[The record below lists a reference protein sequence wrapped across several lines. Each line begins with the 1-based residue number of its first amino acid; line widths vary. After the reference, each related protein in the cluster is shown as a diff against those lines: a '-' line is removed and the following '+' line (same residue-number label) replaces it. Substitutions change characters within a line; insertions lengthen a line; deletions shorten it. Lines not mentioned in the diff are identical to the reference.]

1 MDILSYFEGRTLDDK
16 IIVFNK
22 ENFFNLSTDLFC
34 IIATD
39 GCYYQVNPAW
49 EKVLGW
55 KPENLI
61 GHPWLEFLHPE
72 DIAINQLPREPKL
85 SWRWDNRYLHKDGS
99 YRWLSWSLSTDEQ
112 GLIYAIGK
120 DINQQVQQIE
130 ALETERQSLYNLLN
144 QLPAFLYLQPNNY
157 GIGFYN
163 QRFQEVFGDP
173 TGKRCYEAI
182 AGLKQP
188 CPVCPTFRVFDSN
201 APQLWEWVDSKTGN
215 VYQIYDYPFKN
226 MKGEPMVVEMGLDI
240 TAVKKAEG
248 ALRQR
253 EKELTQKNQQLA
265 EALTQLKN
273 TQAQL
278 IQTEKMSSLG
288 QLVAGVAHEINNPVN
303 FINGNIIH
311 AKEYIQQLLEL
322 LQLYQKEYPD
332 PTPVI
337 RSAIGANELE
347 FITED
352 LKKLLDSMKMGSER
366 ISDIV
371 ISLRNFSRLDEAE
384 IKTVDIHSGIESTL
398 LILQNRLKIQ
408 SNHPSIEIIK
418 EYGQL
423 PLVECYAGQLNQ
435 VLMNILTNAIDAL
448 ENLSFIN
455 QPGNRQIFIR
465 TFVLNCN
472 WIAIEIADNG
482 PGMPPEV
489 QQRLFD
495 PFFTTKPVGKGTGLG
510 MSISYQII
518 TEKHQGRLSCIS
530 SPGAGAKFI
539 IEIPIQQ
546 IKSVEAKILEYRN
559 IPAT

>member
-1 MDILSYFEGRTLDDK
+1 M
-16 IIVFNK
+16 FNK
-22 ENFFNLSTDLFC
+22 EDFFYLSTDLFC
-34 IIATD
+34 IIAAD
-39 GCYYQVNPAW
+39 GCYQEVNPAW
-49 EKVLGW
+49 EQVLGW
-55 KPENLI
+55 KRENLI
-61 GHPWLEFLHPE
+61 GHPWLEFVHPE
-72 DIAINQLPREPKL
+72 DIAIDRLLTEPL
-85 SWRWDNRYLHKDGS
+85 QNLHWDNRYLHKDGS
-99 YRWLSWSLSTDEQ
+99 YRWLSWSLSTNQQ

-120 DINQQVQQIE
+120 DINQRVRQIQ

-157 GIGFYN
+157 GVGFYN
-163 QRFQEVFGDP
+163 QRFQEIFGDP

-215 VYQIYDYPFKN
+215 VYQIYDYPFTN
-226 MKGEPMVVEMGLDI
+226 MNGEPMVVEMGLDI
-240 TAVKKAEG
+240 TAVKKAEV

-253 EKELTQKNQQLA
+253 EKELTQKNQQLT
-265 EALTQLKN
+265 EALTQLKK

-303 FINGNIIH
+303 FIHGNIIH

-337 RSAIGANELE
+337 QSSITVNDLE

-352 LKKLLDSMKMGSER
+352 LKKLLDSMKTGSER

-371 ISLRNFSRLDEAE
+371 LSLRNFSRLDESE
-384 IKTVDIHSGIESTL
+384 MKTVDIHSGIESTL
-398 LILQNRLKIQ
+398 LILQNRFKVK

-418 EYGQL
+418 EYGQV

-435 VLMNILTNAIDAL
+435 VLMNILANAIDAL
-448 ENLSFIN
+448 ENWPVIN
-455 QPGNRQIFIR
+455 ECKKPQISIR
-465 TFVLNCN
+465 TLVLNCD

-482 PGMPPEV
+482 IGMSPEV
-489 QQRLFD
+489 QKRLFD

-539 IEIPIQQ
+539 IEIPMQQ
-546 IKSVEAKILEYRN
+546 IKS
-559 IPAT
+559 ATKVD

>member
-1 MDILSYFEGRTLDDK
+1 M
-16 IIVFNK
+16 FNL
-22 ENFFNLSTDLFC
+22 EDFFNLSTDLFC
-34 IIATD
+34 IISRD
-39 GCYYQVNPAW
+39 GCYQQVNPAW

-61 GHPWLEFLHPE
+61 GHYWLELVHPE
-72 DIAINQLPREPKL
+72 DIAINQLPTEPL
-85 SWRWDNRYLHKDGS
+85 QNLQWDNRYLHKDGS
-99 YRWLSWSLSTDEQ
+99 YRWLSWSLSTSQQ
-112 GLIYAIGK
+112 GLIYAVGK
-120 DINQQVQQIE
+120 DVNQQLRQIE
-130 ALETERQSLYNLLN
+130 ALSTERQSLYNLLN
-144 QLPAFLYLQPNNY
+144 QLPAFLYLQPNDY
-157 GIGFYN
+157 GVGFYN

-188 CPVCPTFRVFDSN
+188 CPVCPTFRVFETN

-226 MKGEPMVVEMGLDI
+226 MNGEPMVVEMGLDI
-240 TAVKKAEG
+240 TAVKKAEV

-253 EKELTQKNQQLA
+253 EKELTGKNQQLQD
-265 EALTQLKN
+265 ALKQLKK

-288 QLVAGVAHEINNPVN
+288 QLVAGVAHEINNPIS
-303 FINGNIIH
+303 FINGNVTH
-311 AKEYIQQLLEL
+311 AKEYVQQLLEI
-322 LQLYQKEYPD
+322 LQLYQQEYPD
-332 PTPVI
+332 PLPVI
-337 RSAIGANELE
+337 QSAIAANELE

-352 LKKLLDSMKMGSER
+352 LKKLLESMKTGSER
-366 ISDIV
+366 IRDIV
-371 ISLRNFSRLDEAE
+371 VSLRNFSRLDEAQM
-384 IKTVDIHSGIESTL
+384 KTVDIHSGIESTL
-398 LILQNRLKIQ
+398 LILQNRLKDK
-408 SNHPSIEIIK
+408 SDHPSIEIIK

-448 ENLSFIN
+448 ENLSVIN
-455 QPGNRQIFIR
+455 QPHNPQIVIR
-465 TFVLNCN
+465 TLVLNLD

-482 PGMPPEV
+482 IGMSQEV

-518 TEKHQGRLSCIS
+518 TEKHQGHLNCIS
-530 SPGAGAKFI
+530 SLGAGTKFI

-546 IKSVEAKILEYRN
+546 IKPVQAKIQEAHN
-559 IPAT
+559 IPVT

>member
-16 IIVFNK
+16 IIVFKK

-39 GCYYQVNPAW
+39 GCYHQVNPAW

-61 GHPWLEFLHPE
+61 GHPWLKFLHPE

-240 TAVKKAEG
+240 TAVKKAEE

-337 RSAIGANELE
+337 RSVIGANELE

-366 ISDIV
+366 ITDIV

-398 LILQNRLKIQ
+398 LILQNRLKIK

-455 QPGNRQIFIR
+455 QPGNPQIFIR

-482 PGMPPEV
+482 RGMLPEV
-489 QQRLFD
+489 QKRVFD

-546 IKSVEAKILEYRN
+546 IKSVEAKMLEYRN
-559 IPAT
+559 IPTT

>member
-1 MDILSYFEGRTLDDK
+1 M
-16 IIVFNK
+16 
-22 ENFFNLSTDLFC
+22 
-34 IIATD
+34 
-39 GCYYQVNPAW
+39 
-49 EKVLGW
+49 
-55 KPENLI
+55 
-61 GHPWLEFLHPE
+61 
-72 DIAINQLPREPKL
+72 
-85 SWRWDNRYLHKDGS
+85 
-99 YRWLSWSLSTDEQ
+99 SWSLSTDQQ

-120 DINQQVQQIE
+120 DISQQMRQIE

-144 QLPAFLYLQPNNY
+144 QLPAFLYLQPNDY
-157 GIGFYN
+157 GVGFYN

-188 CPVCPTFRVFDSN
+188 CPVCPTFRVFDTN

-226 MKGEPMVVEMGLDI
+226 MNGEPMVVEMGLDI

-253 EKELTQKNQQLA
+253 EKELTQKNQQLS
-265 EALTQLKN
+265 EALTQLKK

-288 QLVAGVAHEINNPVN
+288 QLVAGVAHEINNPIS

-311 AKEYIQQLLEL
+311 AKEYVQQLLEI
-322 LQLYQKEYPD
+322 LQLYQQEYPN
-332 PTPVI
+332 PAPVI
-337 RSAIGANELE
+337 QSAIAENELE
-347 FITED
+347 FITQDIE
-352 LKKLLDSMKMGSER
+352 KLLDSMKMGSDR
-366 ISDIV
+366 IRDIV
-371 ISLRNFSRLDEAE
+371 LSLRNFSRLDEAE
-384 IKTVDIHSGIESTL
+384 MKTVDIHSGIESTL
-398 LILQNRLKIQ
+398 LILQNRLKAK

-435 VLMNILTNAIDAL
+435 VLINIIINAIDAL
-448 ENLSFIN
+448 ENLSVIN
-455 QPGNRQIFIR
+455 QHHNPQIVIR
-465 TFVLNCN
+465 TLLLNSD

-482 PGMPPEV
+482 IGMTPDI
-489 QQRLFD
+489 QKRIFD

-518 TEKHQGRLSCIS
+518 TEKHQGRLGCS
-530 SPGAGAKFI
+530 SFPGAGAKFI

-546 IKSVEAKILEYRN
+546 IKSV
-559 IPAT
+559 

>member
-482 PGMPPEV
+482 RGMLPEV
-489 QQRLFD
+489 QKRVFD

>member
-1 MDILSYFEGRTLDDK
+1 M
-16 IIVFNK
+16 FNK

-34 IIATD
+34 IIAKD
-39 GCYYQVNPAW
+39 GCYHQVNPAW

-61 GHPWLEFLHPE
+61 GHPWLEFVHPE
-72 DIAINQLPREPKL
+72 DIVINQLPSEPEL

-99 YRWLSWSLSTDEQ
+99 YRWLSWSLSTDRQ
-112 GLIYAIGK
+112 GVIYAIAK

-173 TGKRCYEAI
+173 TGKLCYEAI

-188 CPVCPTFRVFDSN
+188 CPVCPTFRVFDTN

-240 TAVKKAEG
+240 TAVKKAEV

-253 EKELTQKNQQLA
+253 EKELTEKNQQLA
-265 EALTQLKN
+265 EALRQLKKA
-273 TQAQL
+273 QSQL

-288 QLVAGVAHEINNPVN
+288 QLVAGVAHEINNPVS

-332 PTPVI
+332 PAPVI
-337 RSAIGANELE
+337 QSAIGANELE

-366 ISDIV
+366 IRDIV

-398 LILQNRLKIQ
+398 LILQNRLKAK
-408 SNHPSIEIIK
+408 SNHPAIEIIK
-418 EYGQL
+418 DYGQL

-448 ENLSFIN
+448 ENWSVIN
-455 QPGNRQIFIR
+455 ESKKPQISIR
-465 TFVLNCN
+465 TLVLNCDS
-472 WIAIEIADNG
+472 IAIEIADNG
-482 PGMPPEV
+482 IGMSPEV

-530 SPGAGAKFI
+530 SPGTGAKFI

-546 IKSVEAKILEYRN
+546 IN
-559 IPAT
+559 

>member
-1 MDILSYFEGRTLDDK
+1 
-16 IIVFNK
+16 VFNL
-22 ENFFNLSTDLFC
+22 EDFFNLSTDLFC
-34 IIATD
+34 IISRD
-39 GCYYQVNPAW
+39 GCYQQVNPAW

-61 GHPWLEFLHPE
+61 GHPWLELVHPE
-72 DIAINQLPREPKL
+72 DIAINQLPTEPL
-85 SWRWDNRYLHKDGS
+85 QNLQWDNRYLHKDGS
-99 YRWLSWSLSTDEQ
+99 YRWLSWSLSTSQQ

-120 DINQQVQQIE
+120 DINQQLRQIE
-130 ALETERQSLYNLLN
+130 ALSTERQSLYNLLN
-144 QLPAFLYLQPNNY
+144 QLPAFLYLQPNDY
-157 GIGFYN
+157 GVGFYN

-188 CPVCPTFRVFDSN
+188 CPVCPTFRVFETN

-226 MKGEPMVVEMGLDI
+226 MNGEPMVVEMGLDI
-240 TAVKKAEG
+240 TAVKKAEV

-253 EKELTQKNQQLA
+253 EKELTEKNQQLQD
-265 EALTQLKN
+265 ALKQLKK

-288 QLVAGVAHEINNPVN
+288 QLVAGVAHEINNPIS
-303 FINGNIIH
+303 FINGNVTH
-311 AKEYIQQLLEL
+311 AKEYVQQLLEI
-322 LQLYQKEYPD
+322 LQLYQQEYPD
-332 PTPVI
+332 PPPVI
-337 RSAIGANELE
+337 QSAIAANELE

-352 LKKLLDSMKMGSER
+352 LKKLFDSMKMGSER
-366 ISDIV
+366 IRDIV
-371 ISLRNFSRLDEAE
+371 VSLRNFSRLDEAE
-384 IKTVDIHSGIESTL
+384 MKTVDIHSGIESTL
-398 LILQNRLKIQ
+398 LILQNRLKDK
-408 SNHPSIEIIK
+408 SDHLSIEIIK

-448 ENLSFIN
+448 ENLSIIN
-455 QPGNRQIFIR
+455 QPNNPQIVIR
-465 TFVLNCN
+465 TLVLNSD
-472 WIAIEIADNG
+472 WVAIEITDNG
-482 PGMPPEV
+482 SGMSQEV

-518 TEKHQGRLSCIS
+518 TEKHHGHLGCIS

-546 IKSVEAKILEYRN
+546 IKCVQAKILEVHN
-559 IPAT
+559 IPVT

>member
-1 MDILSYFEGRTLDDK
+1 MDDK
-16 IIVFNK
+16 ISVFNL
-22 ENFFNLSTDLFC
+22 EDFFNLSTDLFC
-34 IIATD
+34 IIARD
-39 GCYYQVNPAW
+39 GCYKQVNPAT
-49 EKVLGW
+49 EQVLGW

-61 GHPWLEFLHPE
+61 GHPWLELVHPE
-72 DIAINQLPREPKL
+72 DIAINQLPTEPQQNL
-85 SWRWDNRYLHKDGS
+85 HWDNRYLHKDGS
-99 YRWLSWSLSTDEQ
+99 YRWMSWSLSTDQQ

-120 DINQQVQQIE
+120 DISQQMRQIE

-144 QLPAFLYLQPNNY
+144 QLPAFLYLQPNDY
-157 GIGFYN
+157 GVGFYN

-188 CPVCPTFRVFDSN
+188 CPVCPTFRVFDTN

-226 MKGEPMVVEMGLDI
+226 MNGEPMVVEMGLDI

-253 EKELTQKNQQLA
+253 EKELTQKNQQLS
-265 EALTQLKN
+265 EALTQLKK

-288 QLVAGVAHEINNPVN
+288 QLVAGVAHEINNPIS

-311 AKEYIQQLLEL
+311 AKEYVQQLLEI
-322 LQLYQKEYPD
+322 LQLYQQEYPN
-332 PTPVI
+332 PAPVI
-337 RSAIGANELE
+337 QSAIAENELE
-347 FITED
+347 FITQDIE
-352 LKKLLDSMKMGSER
+352 KLLDSMKMGSDR
-366 ISDIV
+366 IRDIV
-371 ISLRNFSRLDEAE
+371 LSLRNFSRLDEAE
-384 IKTVDIHSGIESTL
+384 MKTVDIHSGIESTL
-398 LILQNRLKIQ
+398 LILQNRLKAK

-435 VLMNILTNAIDAL
+435 VLINIIINAIDAL
-448 ENLSFIN
+448 ENLSVIN
-455 QPGNRQIFIR
+455 QHHNPQIVIR
-465 TFVLNCN
+465 TLLLNSD

-482 PGMPPEV
+482 IGMTPDI
-489 QQRLFD
+489 QKRIFD

-518 TEKHQGRLSCIS
+518 TEKHQGRLGCS
-530 SPGAGAKFI
+530 SFPGAGAKFI

-546 IKSVEAKILEYRN
+546 IKSV
-559 IPAT
+559 

>member
-16 IIVFNK
+16 IIVFKK

-39 GCYYQVNPAW
+39 GCYHQVNPAW

-182 AGLKQP
+182 AGLKHP

-435 VLMNILTNAIDAL
+435 VLMNILTNAINAL

-455 QPGNRQIFIR
+455 QPGNPQIFIR

-472 WIAIEIADNG
+472 SIAIEIADNG
-482 PGMPPEV
+482 PGMLPEV
-489 QQRLFD
+489 QKRVFD

-546 IKSVEAKILEYRN
+546 IKSVEAKMLEYRN
-559 IPAT
+559 IPTT